1 MYKAC
6 IFDLDGTLTDT
17 LDSLTYSVNKTLE
30 EMGLSSITRDEC
42 RRFVGDGAR
51 KLMERALKTSGDKE
65 LARIEEGMEVY
76 GRVFKENC
84 TYHVRPYDG
93 VVSMLQKLKTRG
105 IRLAVLSNKPH
116 QQAVDVVETF
126 FGKEMFDRIQGQ
138 CDALPKKPDPA
149 GVFYILE
156 ALGVKPEEGIYMG
169 DSDVDMQTGKAAGML
184 TIGAGWGFRSKEL
197 LEQTGADA
205 TIDHAEELLKFL

>member
-1 MYKAC
+1 
-6 IFDLDGTLTDT
+6 
-17 LDSLTYSVNKTLE
+17 
-30 EMGLSSITRDEC
+30 
-42 RRFVGDGAR
+42 
-51 KLMERALKTSGDKE
+51 
-65 LARIEEGMEVY
+65 
-76 GRVFKENC
+76 
-84 TYHVRPYDG
+84 
-93 VVSMLQKLKTRG
+93 MLQKLKTRG

-184 TIGAGWGFRSKEL
+184 TIGASWGFRSKEL

>member
-17 LDSLTYSVNKTLE
+17 LDSLTYSVIKTLE

-156 ALGVKPEEGIYMG
+156 ALGVKPAEGIYMG

-184 TIGAGWGFRSKEL
+184 TIGASWGFRSKEL

>member
-93 VVSMLQKLKTRG
+93 VVYMLQKLKTRG

-184 TIGAGWGFRSKEL
+184 TIGASWGFRSKEL

>member
-184 TIGAGWGFRSKEL
+184 TIGASWGFRSKEL